1 MKIRQTL
8 IFIASLAVASIALN
22 TSLYAQCAKPEA
34 EPIAGGTYCISSY
47 EELMQET
54 GEKELTL
61 AFAGITRTGLPLWFF
76 KNDKGFTVF
85 FKSRLTG
92 KYCTAPNYFGKI
104 INVTPME
111 EQELGE
117 PT

>member
-1 MKIRQTL
+1 MKIKQTL
-8 IFIASLAVASIALN
+8 LFLACFTLLSLLWNSSA
-22 TSLYAQCAKPEA
+22 TAQEG
-34 EPIAGGTYCISSY
+34 AGMYCVSSY
-47 EELMQET
+47 EQLMHET
-54 GEKELTL
+54 LQKEQSL
-61 AFAGITRTGLPLWFF
+61 AFAGITRAGLPLWFF
-76 KNDKGFTVF
+76 KNEENFTVF

-104 INVTPME
+104 IDVTPME

>member
-1 MKIRQTL
+1 MKIKQVL

-22 TSLYAQCAKPEA
+22 TSLHAQL
-34 EPIAGGTYCISSY
+34 GGMYCIDSY
-47 EELMQET
+47 EQVEQET
-54 GEKELTL
+54 GEKEQTL
-61 AFAGITRTGLPLWFF
+61 VFAGITRTGLPLWFF
-76 KNDKGFTVF
+76 KSDRSFTVF

-92 KYCTAPNYFGKI
+92 KYCTAPNYHGNI
-104 INVTPME
+104 LNDLPIE

>member
-1 MKIRQTL
+1 LKIRQTL

-22 TSLYAQCAKPEA
+22 TSLHAQCAKQEA
-34 EPIAGGTYCISSY
+34 EPTAGNMYCVSSY
-47 EELMQET
+47 EQLLQET
-54 GEKELTL
+54 GNKEQTL

-76 KNDKGFTVF
+76 KSDTGFTVF

-104 INVTPME
+104 INVTPIE
-111 EQELGE
+111 EQELGD
-117 PT
+117 PI

>member
-1 MKIRQTL
+1 MKIKQTL

-34 EPIAGGTYCISSY
+34 ELTAIGQYCVDSY
-47 EELMQET
+47 EQLVKET
-54 GEKELTL
+54 EEKEQFL
-61 AFAGITRTGLPLWFF
+61 AFVGLTVTGTPLWFF
-76 KNDKGFTVF
+76 ASSKSFSVF
-85 FKSRLTG
+85 FRDFATG

-104 INVTPME
+104 VDSNTSDTD
-111 EQELGE
+111 LGE